1 MKIKSLLALF
11 FLITGLANADL
22 VPGLTIESAT
32 VGLNPEMGPE
42 KAINGFG
49 LEGDVPSLT
58 ASHREQF
65 SSNWWSG
72 WSGEVTEWQI
82 TVDLEENYKLDAI
95 HIWNYREGCCGGRGL
110 SEVEIYVSPDENEDN
125 LVKLI
130 TNGTGDQDGEDG
142 GFFLPRGP
150 TGGDY
155 LGFDLDVS
163 GVANSELLNNVR
175 LFRIDGGSALHG
187 DGQVH
192 GGLAEIQFDGSPPV
206 DSASP
211 FQLLATTGTSGVN
224 FSWQSSEGKLYDLV
238 SAPDLSTPVEEWLV
252 FEDYENI
259 EATAP
264 LNVLENVVLSGSR
277 RFFALVEK
285 SGD

>member
-1 MKIKSLLALF
+1 MKIKFVFALF
-11 FLITGLANADL
+11 FLFTGLANADL

-32 VGLNPEMGPE
+32 IGLNPEMGPE

-72 WSGEVTEWQI
+72 WSGDVTEWQI
-82 TVDLEENYKLDAI
+82 TVDLEANYKLDAI
-95 HIWNYREGCCGGRGL
+95 HIWNYRDGCCVGRGR
-110 SEVEIYVSPDENEDN
+110 SEVEIYVSSDEDEDN

-130 TNGTGDQDGEDG
+130 TNGTGNQDGENG
-142 GFFLPRGP
+142 GFILPRGP

-155 LGFDLDVS
+155 FGFDLDVS
-163 GVANSELLNNVR
+163 GVTNPELLNNVR

-192 GGLAEIQFDGSPPV
+192 GGLAEIQFDGSPP
-206 DSASP
+206 SGGS
-211 FQLLATTGTSGVN
+211 LAITNIEQIEGGNSLTWNSRSGSNYSLEV
-224 FSWQSSEGKLYDLV
+224 SIDL
-238 SAPDLSTPVEEWLV
+238 EEWIEINDSIPADSETTV
-252 FEDYENI
+252 FEHSFSPEFEELADELKLFYRVTEN
-259 EATAP
+259 
-264 LNVLENVVLSGSR
+264 
-277 RFFALVEK
+277 
-285 SGD
+285 D